1 MASLRCLRELSRRAT
16 TALSINQTRLISSL
30 PVSEPCGTT
39 ITHATPRSLARDL
52 PWYNLSSR
60 SQGRHFSS
68 KTNDNDESSDG
79 EDDDNDEDYEDSAEM
94 EVEREYSPAEKVEAA
109 AEIGYKV
116 MGPLKPSERL
126 FKPYE
131 PVFAVVQIGSHQFK
145 VSNGDSIFTEKL
157 KFCDINDKLV
167 LTKVLLLGSASQT
180 IIGRPILPDATVHA
194 VVEEHALDE
203 KVLIFKKK
211 RRKNYRRTTGHRQE
225 LTKLRITDIQ
235 GIEKP
240 EPKIVHKPP
249 KAADTEQ
256 PEAEL
261 VEHETK
267 SLLEQKPIRSPQN
280 HKEKSVESIQFGSFD
295 LASGNSLVNT
305 NGELKKGQADGALK
319 SRPSSSQSAG
329 SQKGLDA
336 SRPSSS
342 NKINA
347 NVANGI
353 TKEVPE
359 RKHLTNGVAVKAGPI
374 GLEKLRVS
382 DAETLE
388 GSEILLSDSSTDSV
402 PRKNNHMVV
411 TEAPLPI
418 KDFTPRGL
426 INAGNLCFLNATLQA
441 LLSCFPFVQL
451 LQRIQLQDIPKAECP
466 TLSAFSEFISELDAP
481 SSSSFRNNVAV
492 VESGRPFTPSM
503 FEGVLRSFTPDV
515 LNNMSGR
522 PRQEDAQEFLSFIM
536 DQMHDELLKL
546 KEVSPKLTASK
557 SSVVT
562 SANDEDDEWETVGPK
577 NKSAVTRTQSF
588 VPSELSDIFG
598 GQLRSVVKG
607 KSKDSA
613 TVQPYLLLH
622 LDIHP
627 GAVSTIEDA
636 LHLFSVPEDLEGY
649 RASVTGK
656 AGVVSARKSIKIQKL
671 SKIIILHLMRF
682 SYGNQGSTKLH
693 KPVHFPLELNLGR
706 YLLVSPSNGGLKYE
720 LVATITHRGRDPSKG
735 HYTTDARRKNN
746 QWLRFDDASVTA
758 VGTKQVLHDQAY
770 VLFYRQVSRI
780 KSTSYFHCQ
789 GKESNTALVS
799 GLFSSHRKTLK

>member
-16 TALSINQTRLISSL
+16 TVLSINQTPLISSL
-30 PVSEPCGTT
+30 PISEPCGTT
-39 ITHATPRSLARDL
+39 ITHATPRSLTRDL
-52 PWYNLSSR
+52 PWCNLSSR

-68 KTNDNDESSDG
+68 KANDTDESSEG
-79 EDDDNDEDYEDSAEM
+79 EDDDEEDYEDSAEM

-194 VVEEHALDE
+194 VVEEHSVKE
-203 KVLIFKKK
+203 
-211 RRKNYRRTTGHRQE
+211 RKG
-225 LTKLRITDIQ
+225 LLGK
-235 GIEKP
+235 
-240 EPKIVHKPP
+240 
-249 KAADTEQ
+249 
-256 PEAEL
+256 
-261 VEHETK
+261 HETK
-267 SLLEQKPIRSPQN
+267 SLIEHNKPIRSPHN
-280 HKEKSVESIQFGSFD
+280 HKEKSVESIQFGSFY
-295 LASGNSLVNT
+295 LATDNSSVNT
-305 NGELKKGQADGALK
+305 NGPLKKGQADGAVK

-336 SRPSSS
+336 STPSTSD
-342 NKINA
+342 KISDTE
-347 NVANGI
+347 VNGI
-353 TKEVPE
+353 IKEVSE
-359 RKHLTNGVAVKAGPI
+359 RKPLTNGVA
-374 GLEKLRVS
+374 
-382 DAETLE
+382 
-388 GSEILLSDSSTDSV
+388 
-402 PRKNNHMVV
+402 
-411 TEAPLPI
+411 
-418 KDFTPRGL
+418 
-426 INAGNLCFLNATLQA
+426 
-441 LLSCFPFVQL
+441 L
-451 LQRIQLQDIPKAECP
+451 LQRIQLQDIPK
-466 TLSAFSEFISELDAP
+466 I

-492 VESGRPFTPSM
+492 VESGRPFTPAM
-503 FEGVLRSFTPDV
+503 FEAVLRSFTPDV

-536 DQMHDELLKL
+536 DQMNDELLKL
-546 KEVSPKLTASK
+546 KEVSHKLTASK

-562 SANDEDDEWETVGPK
+562 SADDDDEWETVGPK

-598 GQLRSVVKG
+598 GQLRSVVKAKG
-607 KSKDSA
+607 SKDSA

-627 GAVSTIEDA
+627 GAVRTIEDA
-636 LHLFSVPEDLEGY
+636 LHLFSAPEDLEGY

-671 SKIIILHLMRF
+671 SKIMILHLMRF

-693 KPVHFPLELNLGR
+693 KPVHFPLGLNLGR
-706 YLLVSPSNGGLKYE
+706 YVLVSPSNGGLKYE
-720 LVATITHRGRDPSKG
+720 LVATITHHGRDPSKG
-735 HYTTDARRKNN
+735 HYTADARRKNN
-746 QWLRFDDASVTA
+746 QWLRLDDASVTTI
-758 VGTKQVLHDQAY
+758 GTKQVLHDQAY
-770 VLFYRQVSRI
+770 VLFYKQV
-780 KSTSYFHCQ
+780 
-789 GKESNTALVS
+789 
-799 GLFSSHRKTLK
+799 